1 MYGPSPV
8 DRSRRACETAGV
20 AKKKTSKNK
29 PAGRTGVPLF
39 VYVSSDL
46 RGRVD
51 AYQQAVNDGLP
62 EAVRGKFTLT
72 DAVRDLLE
80 KGLAS
85 SGRPEQRP

>member
-1 MYGPSPV
+1 VSGLSPV
-8 DRSRRACETAGV
+8 DRSRRSCEHAGV

-39 VYVSSDL
+39 VYVSDEL
-46 RGRVD
+46 RARVE

-62 EAVRGKFTLT
+62 QAVRGKFTLS

-85 SGRPEQRP
+85 SGRPGS